1 MAVLHLRK
9 AEWWRGE
16 VHVVEI
22 FRREEGRTG
31 HPAPEASLTIE
42 DLGISIIDCI
52 IERAARI
59 LAALPFVSHWESKLI
74 R

>member
-1 MAVLHLRK
+1 VAVLRLRE

-16 VHVVEI
+16 VHVFEI
-22 FRREEGRTG
+22 FRREGGGTG
-31 HPAPEASLTIE
+31 HPAAEASLTIE

-52 IERAARI
+52 IECAARI